1 MAGGGERLAT
11 AMLYLSSL
19 QWGGSTV
26 FPQLGLSV
34 TPEVGGVIM
43 ITQAIMIAVVIMITL
58 AIMIM
63 VILANVIVQERAA
76 LVWVNIKSDGTF
88 DTRSCHA
95 GKAFIK
101 HFYNKLTK
109 DRR

>member
-34 TPEVGGVIM
+34 TPEVGGVTM
-43 ITQAIMIAVVIMITL
+43 ITRAIPAV
-58 AIMIM
+58 
-63 VILANVIVQERAA
+63 VQERAA

-95 GKAFIK
+95 GKAF
-101 HFYNKLTK
+101 Y
-109 DRR
+109 

>member
-26 FPQLGLSV
+26 FPQIGVSV
-34 TPEVGGVIM
+34 TPE
-43 ITQAIMIAVVIMITL
+43 
-58 AIMIM
+58 
-63 VILANVIVQERAA
+63 ERAA

>member
-26 FPQLGLSV
+26 FPQIGVSV
-34 TPEVGGVIM
+34 TPE
-43 ITQAIMIAVVIMITL
+43 
-58 AIMIM
+58 
-63 VILANVIVQERAA
+63 ERAA

-101 HFYNKLTK
+101 HFYNKQVCLTLG
-109 DRR
+109 

>member
-1 MAGGGERLAT
+1 MGGLVAGGGERLAT

-34 TPEVGGVIM
+34 TPEVGGVTM
-43 ITQAIMIAVVIMITL
+43 ITRAIPAV
-58 AIMIM
+58 
-63 VILANVIVQERAA
+63 VQERAA
-76 LVWVNIKSDGTF
+76 LIWVNIKSDGTF

-101 HFYNKLTK
+101 HFYNQYNKFWFLFH
-109 DRR
+109 

>member
-43 ITQAIMIAVVIMITL
+43 ITRAIPAV
-58 AIMIM
+58 
-63 VILANVIVQERAA
+63 VQERAA

>member
-1 MAGGGERLAT
+1 MRPLLTPGCRWVGGLVAGGGERLAT

-26 FPQLGLSV
+26 FPQIGLSV
-34 TPEVGGVIM
+34 TPEVGGVTMIQ
-43 ITQAIMIAVVIMITL
+43 ITQSIPAV
-58 AIMIM
+58 
-63 VILANVIVQERAA
+63 VQERAA

-101 HFYNKLTK
+101 HFYNKSTK

>member
-1 MAGGGERLAT
+1 MGGLVAGGGERLAT

-34 TPEVGGVIM
+34 TPKVGGVTM
-43 ITQAIMIAVVIMITL
+43 ITRAIPAV
-58 AIMIM
+58 
-63 VILANVIVQERAA
+63 VQERAA

-95 GKAFIK
+95 GKAFIIK